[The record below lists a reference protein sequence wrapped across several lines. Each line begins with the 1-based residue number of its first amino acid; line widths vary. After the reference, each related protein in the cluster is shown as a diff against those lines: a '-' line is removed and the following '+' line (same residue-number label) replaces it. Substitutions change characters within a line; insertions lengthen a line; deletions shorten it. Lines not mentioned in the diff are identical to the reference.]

1 MSCCTIR
8 RVRGGITGEC
18 VTRRVRGGI
27 TGECVTRRVRGGITG
42 ESVTRRVRGGITG
55 ECGITGGMC
64 CVVLL
69 RGELTGMCYVVCDVG
84 LLEEPAEGD
93 SDVMNLLSSLQGI
106 VLSLPFFHL
115 STTYPHTV

>member
-1 MSCCTIR
+1 
-8 RVRGGITGEC
+8 
-18 VTRRVRGGI
+18 
-27 TGECVTRRVRGGITG
+27 
-42 ESVTRRVRGGITG
+42 
-55 ECGITGGMC
+55 MC
-64 CVVLL
+64 YKEGKGWDN
-69 RGELTGMCYVVCDVG
+69 RGMCYKEGKGWDNRGMWDNRGNVLCCTVKGRVNRYVLCVVYDVG